1 MIDFEKAR
9 IMMVDRQIRPND
21 VTDRTILKAF
31 MDVPREDFVSAA
43 QKQLA
48 YIDEDIPV
56 TTEGDDR
63 YLMEVT
69 SMAKLVQLADIEPD
83 NIVLDI
89 GCATGYSTAILSR
102 LCNSVVAVECDEHLA
117 QRAGEALIEGNFDNA
132 VVVHGPLE
140 KGLLKEGPYDVIY
153 IGGAVSELPNAF
165 VDQLK
170 EGGRLVVV
178 EGTGNAGVARLY
190 IRQGDRLSGR
200 NAFNSAVKPLPGFE
214 AKPEFVF

>member
-1 MIDFEKAR
+1 VIDFEKAR
-9 IMMVDRQIRPND
+9 MTMVDCQIRPND
-21 VTDRTILKAF
+21 VTDRAILQAF

-43 QKQLA
+43 QRPLA
-48 YIDEDIPV
+48 YIDEDLPV
-56 TTEGDDR
+56 STEGDDR

-69 SMAKLVQLADIEPD
+69 TMAKLVQLADIEAD

-89 GCATGYSTAILSR
+89 GCATGYSTAVLSR
-102 LCNSVVAVECDEHLA
+102 LCNSVVAVESDEHLA
-117 QRAGEALIEGNFDNA
+117 GRAGESLIEGGFDNA

-140 KGLLKEGPYDVIY
+140 KGLSKEGPYDVIY
-153 IGGAVSELPNAF
+153 IGGAVSELPEGLTG
-165 VDQLK
+165 QLK

-190 IRQGDRLSGR
+190 TRHGDALSGR
-200 NAFNSAVKPLPGFE
+200 TAFNSAVKPLPGFE